1 MSIAQSFIE
10 RAQADPKRIVLP
22 EGSDA
27 RIVRAA
33 RRLIDEKIAH
43 PILLGDPAAIEAEA
57 GVSLDGMEWIAP
69 KESDRI
75 EGYAAAYAERRGT
88 KPRVA
93 SRIVGRDLY
102 YGCMAVARGD
112 ADGLVGG
119 VATATANLLS
129 AAGLCIGPQE
139 GVETPSSFFIMDVPD
154 CFGEERR
161 VLIFADC
168 AMNVDP
174 TPAQLADIAVCS
186 ARSAKGLL
194 GMEPRVALLSFSTKG
209 SAQHERVDRVTEA
222 LALARR
228 AAPEMVIDGELQADA
243 ALVAS
248 VAAKKAPDSDV
259 AGRAN
264 VLVFPDL
271 DSGNIAYKLVQRL
284 ANAGAYGP
292 VLQGF
297 AAPVNDLSRGAGVED
312 IVVVSAITTVQAQ
325 SG

>member
-22 EGSDA
+22 EGRDA
-27 RIVRAA
+27 RIVQAA
-33 RRLIDEKIAH
+33 RRLFDEKIAH

-57 GVSLDGMEWIAP
+57 GVSLEGMEWVNP
-69 KESDRI
+69 KASDRLDR
-75 EGYAAAYAERRGT
+75 YAAAYAERRGT

-93 SRIVGRDLY
+93 LRVVQRDLY
-102 YGCMAVARGD
+102 FGCMAIACGD

-119 VATATANLLS
+119 VANATASLLS

-139 GVETPSSFFIMDVPD
+139 GVETPSSFFIMEVPD
-154 CFGEERR
+154 CLGEERK

-174 TPAQLADIAVCS
+174 TPEQLADIAVCS
-186 ARSAKGLL
+186 ARSARALL

-209 SAQHERVDRVTEA
+209 SAQHERVDKVTKA
-222 LALARR
+222 LALARQ
-228 AAPEMVIDGELQADA
+228 AAPEIAIDGELQADA

-259 AGRAN
+259 AGKAN

-271 DSGNIAYKLVQRL
+271 DSANIAYKLVQRL